1 MATATLTRAYPMLIS
16 RYWRLLF
23 VAMLVLLHLTA
34 MRGVEDIWARALMLA
49 HFGLFILW
57 QPFMRGEQSL
67 TPLQLAVI
75 ALVCV
80 MALFFWNWWLMLLW
94 LCMLA
99 GVVGGKVFLFQA
111 RWQRYFYLTVLLY
124 LVSLLLIWVFPQL
137 LPGFSQTQELMQL
150 AQYGLPLLFLVMLA
164 LPTETDNG
172 EAPQVVDFFYSA
184 FLFMIIA
191 LLVLGSFA
199 FMTLG
204 RVNYPIALTYS
215 LLLIAGILLLLG
227 LAWNPRAGFAG
238 LGMLFSRYL
247 LSVGLPFEK
256 WLSFL
261 AELSQW
267 ERQPE
272 KFLQQACA
280 GLGKLPWVSGGTWRS
295 SAYSGEFGQPSKNT
309 VEYADQEL
317 QLRVYTPYKLSPALT
332 WHFHLLGQ
340 MLGEFYTAKLR
351 EQKQQQQSYLQAV
364 YETGAR
370 VTHDVKN
377 LLQSL
382 NALCAAAEQ
391 EAGGSDELQALM
403 RRQLPLI
410 TQRLQQTLDKL
421 RAPASDNA
429 GVVQAQSWWR
439 SLQRSYA
446 GQNIEFRD
454 GEIGDEVLLPR
465 ELFDSAADNLIQN
478 ALGKRKLQG
487 KFRHQRQLL
496 LRRKCE
502 AGGVRCRTRDGGGNR
517 ARAAARAGILGQRP
531 GYRPVP
537 GGASGRGLRLHP
549 GPGAQRGR
557 QGVVRP
563 LRCDQTCG
571 GAACRLGK
579 HAGRD
584 ELRVQRADRYPQDLI
599 VELAVRGRRSAWVY
613 G

>member
-1 MATATLTRAYPMLIS
+1 MATSTLTRAYPMLIS

-34 MRGVEDIWARALMLA
+34 MRGVEDFWARALMVA

-67 TPLQLAVI
+67 TPLQLSAI
-75 ALVCV
+75 ALICLLT
-80 MALFFWNWWLMLLW
+80 MLFWNWWLMLLW
-94 LCMLA
+94 LCILA
-99 GVVGGKVFLFQA
+99 GVVGGKVFLFQV
-111 RWQRYFYLTVLLY
+111 RWQRYYYLTVLLY

-137 LPGFSQTQELMQL
+137 LPGFSQTQELKQL
-150 AQYGLPLLFLVMLA
+150 AQYGLPVLFVVMLV
-164 LPTETDNG
+164 LPAETDAA
-172 EAPQVVDFFYSA
+172 ETPQVVDFFYSA

-204 RVNYPIALTYS
+204 RVNYPVALTYS

-227 LAWNPRAGFAG
+227 LAWNPRAGFGG

-256 WLSFL
+256 WLYFL

-272 KFLQQACA
+272 KFLQAACA
-280 GLGKLPWVSGGTWRS
+280 GLGKLPWVSGGAWRTTV
-295 SAYSGEFGQPSKNT
+295 YSGEFGQPSKNK
-309 VEYADQEL
+309 VEFADHEL
-317 QLRVYTPYKLSPALT
+317 QLSVYTQFSLSPALT

-351 EQKQQQQSYLQAV
+351 EQKLQHQSYLQAV

-370 VTHDVKN
+370 MTHDIKN

-382 NALCAAAEQ
+382 NILCAAAEQ
-391 EAGGSDELQALM
+391 EVAGSDELQALM

-421 RAPASDNA
+421 RSPASDNA
-429 GVVQAQSWWR
+429 SAVQAQSWWL

-454 GEIGDEVLLPR
+454 GEISDKALLPR
-465 ELFDSAADNLIQN
+465 GLFDSAADNLIQN
-478 ALGKRKLQG
+478 ALGKRRLQG
-487 KFRHQRQLL
+487 NFSIGVSFACGDSARLEVCDAGRAIPAATAREL
-496 LRRKCE
+496 LRGPVASDSGLGIGLYQVARHAE
-502 AGGVRCRTRDGGGNR
+502 VSGFSLTLAHNADGKVSFVLSGALKPTEGPP
-517 ARAAARAGILGQRP
+517 A
-531 GYRPVP
+531 VP
-537 GGASGRGLRLHP
+537 T
-549 GPGAQRGR
+549 
-557 QGVVRP
+557 V
-563 LRCDQTCG
+563 
-571 GAACRLGK
+571 
-579 HAGRD
+579 
-584 ELRVQRADRYPQDLI
+584 
-599 VELAVRGRRSAWVY
+599 
-613 G
+613 

>member
-1 MATATLTRAYPMLIS
+1 MATATLTRAYPMLIT

-34 MRGVEDIWARALMLA
+34 MRGVEDFWARALMVA

-67 TPLQLAVI
+67 TPLQLAAI

-80 MALFFWNWWLMLLW
+80 IALFFWNWWLMLLW

-99 GVVGGKVFLFQA
+99 GVVGGKVFLFQV

-137 LPGFSQTQELMQL
+137 LPGFSQTPELKQL
-150 AQYGLPLLFLVMLA
+150 AQYGLPLLFLAML
-164 LPTETDNG
+164 LFPTETDTG
-172 EAPQVVDFFYSA
+172 ETPQVVDFFYSA

-204 RVNYPIALTYS
+204 RVNYPVALTYS

-238 LGMLFSRYL
+238 LSMLFSRYL

-261 AELSQW
+261 AELSQS

-295 SAYSGEFGQPSKNT
+295 SAYSGGFGQPSKNT
-309 VEYADQEL
+309 VEFADQEL
-317 QLRVYTPYKLSPALT
+317 QLRVYTQYNLSPALT

-351 EQKQQQQSYLQAV
+351 EQKLQQQSYVQAV

-370 VTHDVKN
+370 LTHDVKN

-382 NALCAAAEQ
+382 NVLCSAAEQ

-403 RRQLPLI
+403 RRQLPVI

-421 RAPASDNA
+421 RRPAIDDSRLVRA
-429 GVVQAQSWWR
+429 GSWWR
-439 SLQRSYA
+439 GLQRSYA
-446 GQNIEFRD
+446 GQHIEFRD
-454 GEIGDEVLLPR
+454 GEISDQVSLPQ

-478 ALGKRKLQG
+478 AIGKRKQQG
-487 KFRHQRQLL
+487 NFAISVSFSCGENVGLEVCDAGRAVAPQTAAEL
-496 LRRKCE
+496 LRGPVPSDSGLGIGLYQVARHAE
-502 AGGVRCRTRDGGGNR
+502 VSGFTLALAHNADGKVSFVLSG
-517 ARAAARAGILGQRP
+517 AALKPAAEPPAAA
-531 GYRPVP
+531 
-537 GGASGRGLRLHP
+537 
-549 GPGAQRGR
+549 
-557 QGVVRP
+557 
-563 LRCDQTCG
+563 
-571 GAACRLGK
+571 
-579 HAGRD
+579 
-584 ELRVQRADRYPQDLI
+584 
-599 VELAVRGRRSAWVY
+599 
-613 G
+613 

>member
-1 MATATLTRAYPMLIS
+1 MATNTLTRVYPMLIS

-57 QPFMRGEQSL
+57 QPFMRGEQRL
-67 TPLQLAVI
+67 TPLQLAAI
-75 ALVCV
+75 ALACV
-80 MALFFWNWWLMLLW
+80 IALFFWAWWLMLLW

-124 LVSLLLIWVFPQL
+124 LVSLVLIWVFPQL
-137 LPGFSQTQELMQL
+137 LPGFSQTQELKQF
-150 AQYGLPLLFLVMLA
+150 AQYGLPLLFLVMLV
-164 LPTETDNG
+164 LPTETDTG
-172 EAPQVVDFFYSA
+172 ETPQVVDFFYSA
-184 FLFMIIA
+184 FLVMIIA

-204 RVNYPIALTYS
+204 RVNYPVALTYS

-227 LAWNPRAGFAG
+227 LAWNPRAGFGG
-238 LGMLFSRYL
+238 LSILFSRYL

-256 WLSFL
+256 WLYFL

-267 ERQPE
+267 EMQPE

-295 SAYSGEFGQPSKNT
+295 SVYSGEFGQPSKNT
-309 VEYADQEL
+309 VEYADREL

-421 RAPASDNA
+421 RRPAIENSRL
-429 GVVQAQSWWR
+429 VQARSWWR

-446 GQNIEFRD
+446 GQNIEFRE
-454 GEIGDEVLLPR
+454 GEIGDQASLPQ
-465 ELFDSAADNLIQN
+465 ELFESAADNLIQN
-478 ALGKRKLQG
+478 AIDKRKQQG
-487 KFRHQRQLL
+487 DVAISVSFACGDTARLEVCDGGRAVAPQTAAEL
-496 LRRKCE
+496 LR
-502 AGGVRCRTRDGGGNR
+502 G
-517 ARAAARAGILGQRP
+517 
-531 GYRPVP
+531 PVP
-537 GGASGRGLRLHP
+537 SDSGLGIGLYQVARH
-549 GPGAQRGR
+549 AE
-557 QGVVRP
+557 
-563 LRCDQTCG
+563 TCG
-571 GAACRLGK
+571 FALALAHNADGKVSFVLSGALKPA
-579 HAGRD
+579 A
-584 ELRVQRADRYPQDLI
+584 EPPAT
-599 VELAVRGRRSAWVY
+599 
-613 G
+613 

>member
-1 MATATLTRAYPMLIS
+1 MATATLTRAYPMLIT

-34 MRGVEDIWARALMLA
+34 IRGVEDIWARALMLA

-57 QPFMRGEQSL
+57 QPFMRGEQNL
-67 TPLQLAVI
+67 TPLQVVAI
-75 ALVCV
+75 TLVCV
-80 MALFFWNWWLMLLW
+80 IALFFWNWWLMLSW
-94 LCMLA
+94 LCILA
-99 GVVGGKVFLFQA
+99 GVVGGKVFLFQM

-137 LPGFSQTQELMQL
+137 LPAVSQTQELKQFT
-150 AQYGLPLLFLVMLA
+150 QYGLPLLFLVMLA
-164 LPTETDNG
+164 LPAETDTG
-172 EAPQVVDFFYSA
+172 ETPQVVDFFYSA

-204 RVNYPIALTYS
+204 KVNYPVALSYS
-215 LLLIAGILLLLG
+215 LLLIAAILLLLG

-238 LGMLFSRYL
+238 LSMLFSRYL

-256 WLSFL
+256 WLYFL

-272 KFLQQACA
+272 KFLRQACA

-295 SAYSGEFGQPSKNT
+295 SAYSGEFGQPSKNM
-309 VEYADQEL
+309 VEFADQEL
-317 QLRVYTPYKLSPALT
+317 QLRVYTQFNLSPALT

-351 EQKQQQQSYLQAV
+351 EQKLQQQSYLQAV

-370 VTHDVKN
+370 MTHDIKN

-382 NALCAAAEQ
+382 NVLCAAAEQ
-391 EAGGSDELQALM
+391 EEGGSDELQALM

-421 RAPASDNA
+421 RAPANESA
-429 GVVQAQSWWR
+429 SVVQAQSWWR
-439 SLQRSYA
+439 SLQRIRA

-454 GEIGDEVLLPR
+454 GEISDQASLPR

-487 KFRHQRQLL
+487 NFAISVSFSCGENVRLEVCDAGRAVAPQTAAEL
-496 LRRKCE
+496 LR
-502 AGGVRCRTRDGGGNR
+502 G
-517 ARAAARAGILGQRP
+517 
-531 GYRPVP
+531 PVP
-537 GGASGRGLRLHP
+537 SESGLGIGLYQVARHAEVSGFTLALAHNAD
-549 GPGAQRGR
+549 GKVSFVLS
-557 QGVVRP
+557 GVLKP
-563 LRCDQTCG
+563 
-571 GAACRLGK
+571 
-579 HAGRD
+579 
-584 ELRVQRADRYPQDLI
+584 ADRAP
-599 VELAVRGRRSAWVY
+599 AG
-613 G
+613 

>member
-1 MATATLTRAYPMLIS
+1 MTMATATLTRAYPMLIS

-34 MRGVEDIWARALMLA
+34 MRGVEDIWARALMVA

-80 MALFFWNWWLMLLW
+80 TALFFWNWWLMLLW

-204 RVNYPIALTYS
+204 RVNYPVALTYS

-238 LGMLFSRYL
+238 LSMLFSRYL

-256 WLSFL
+256 WLYFL

-309 VEYADQEL
+309 VEFADQEL
-317 QLRVYTPYKLSPALT
+317 QLRVYTQYNLSPALT

-391 EAGGSDELQALM
+391 EAGGADELQALM

-439 SLQRSYA
+439 GLQRSYA

-454 GEIGDEVLLPR
+454 GEISGEVLLPR

-487 KFRHQRQLL
+487 NFAISVSFSCGEHARLEVCDAGRAVAAATAREL
-496 LRRKCE
+496 LRGPVSSDSGLGIGLYQVARHAE
-502 AGGVRCRTRDGGGNR
+502 VSGFTLALAHNADGEVSFVLSG
-517 ARAAARAGILGQRP
+517 ALKPAAEP
-531 GYRPVP
+531 P
-537 GGASGRGLRLHP
+537 
-549 GPGAQRGR
+549 
-557 QGVVRP
+557 
-563 LRCDQTCG
+563 
-571 GAACRLGK
+571 AA
-579 HAGRD
+579 
-584 ELRVQRADRYPQDLI
+584 
-599 VELAVRGRRSAWVY
+599 
-613 G
+613 

>member
-1 MATATLTRAYPMLIS
+1 MATATLTRAYPMLIN

-67 TPLQLAVI
+67 TPLQLAAI

-204 RVNYPIALTYS
+204 RVNYPVALTYS

-238 LGMLFSRYL
+238 LSMLFSRYL

-309 VEYADQEL
+309 VEFADPEL

-391 EAGGSDELQALM
+391 EAGGADELQALM

-454 GEIGDEVLLPR
+454 GEIGAEVLLPR

-487 KFRHQRQLL
+487 DFAISVSFSCGENARLEVCDAGRAVAAATAREL
-496 LRRKCE
+496 LRGPVSSDSGLGIGLYQVARQAE
-502 AGGVRCRTRDGGGNR
+502 VSGFTLALAHNADGKVSFVLSGAIKPVEGPP
-517 ARAAARAGILGQRP
+517 AAPTA
-531 GYRPVP
+531 
-537 GGASGRGLRLHP
+537 
-549 GPGAQRGR
+549 
-557 QGVVRP
+557 
-563 LRCDQTCG
+563 
-571 GAACRLGK
+571 
-579 HAGRD
+579 
-584 ELRVQRADRYPQDLI
+584 
-599 VELAVRGRRSAWVY
+599 
-613 G
+613 